1 MTTVLENFSLA
12 GRAALVT
19 GGAGLYGRQIVEALA
34 EAGAKTFMASRNL
47 EKLEMY
53 ASELRGRGLDVTAL
67 KLDLADQAS
76 VDGVVREI
84 VTRAGRFDILI
95 NNAVN
100 RCALADWDLDMAV
113 FDTSFHVNSSSLFRL
128 TRQAANAMRDAQH
141 GGSIVNIAS
150 YMGLLG
156 PNPLNYQDSHYMDNP
171 SPAYFYEK
179 GGMVNFTRF
188 AASVLGRDGI
198 RVNCICPGGFQTPNM
213 SENFVRNYSANTMLG
228 RLANDTDL
236 KGVIV
241 FLASPASAY
250 LTATVIPVDGGYT
263 AK

>member
-1 MTTVLENFSLA
+1 MSDVLKSFSLE
-12 GRAALVT
+12 GKVALVT

-34 EAGAKTFMASRNL
+34 EAGAVTFMASRNL
-47 EKLEMY
+47 DALEAY
-53 ASELRGRGLDVTAL
+53 AVELRARNLEVYAL
-67 KLDLADQAS
+67 QLDLSLQDS
-76 VDGVVREI
+76 IDNTVNTI
-84 VTRAGRFDILI
+84 VERTGRFDILI

-100 RCALADWDLDMAV
+100 RCGCRSWDLTMDD
-113 FDTSFHVNSSSLFRL
+113 FDESFRMNSSSLFYI
-128 TRQAANAMRDAQH
+128 TRKVSDAMRKAGN
-141 GGSIVNIAS
+141 GGSIVNVAS

-156 PNPLNYQDSHYMDNP
+156 PQPSNYPDPEQIYKM

-188 AASVLGRDGI
+188 AASVLGRDHI
-198 RVNCICPGGFQTPNM
+198 RVNCIAPGGFYTPNM
-213 SENFVRNYSANTMLG
+213 SEGFVKNYNANTMLG

-241 FLASPASAY
+241 FLASGASDY
-250 LTATVIPVDGGYT
+250 LTATIIPVDGGYI

>member
-1 MTTVLENFSLA
+1 MDVLKSFSLQ
-12 GRAALVT
+12 GQVALVT

-34 EAGAKTFMASRNL
+34 EAGAVTFMASRNL
-47 EKLEMY
+47 AKLEEY
-53 ASELRGRGLDVTAL
+53 AQELRDRGLDVTAL
-67 KLDLADQAS
+67 ELDLARQESIDNTVQ
-76 VDGVVREI
+76 EI
-84 VTRAGRFDILI
+84 VKRSGRFDILI

-100 RCALADWDLDMAV
+100 RCGCRSWDLNMDD
-113 FDTSFHVNSSSLFRL
+113 FDESFRMNASSLFYL
-128 TRQAANAMRDAQH
+128 TRKASNAMREAGN

-156 PNPLNYQDSHYMDNP
+156 PNPSNYPDPEAIYKM

-198 RVNCICPGGFQTPNM
+198 RVNAICPGGFYTPDM
-213 SENFVRNYSANTMLG
+213 SEGFIKNYNSNTMLG

-241 FLASPASAY
+241 FLASAASAY
-250 LTATVIPVDGGYT
+250 LTAAVIPVDGGYV